1 IGGGPIVS
9 VLVMMALAVLLS
21 VCSTVDAFLA
31 LALSG
36 VFGPGALLAFLV
48 YGPMIDIKSGLM
60 FLTTLSPRA
69 IGLILALV
77 TPLVFLAGLAVSLA
91 VR

>member
-1 IGGGPIVS
+1 
-9 VLVMMALAVLLS
+9 
-21 VCSTVDAFLA
+21 
-31 LALSG
+31 
-36 VFGPGALLAFLV
+36 
-48 YGPMIDIKSGLM
+48 M

-77 TPLVFLAGLAVSLA
+77 TPLVFLAGVAVSLA